1 MAASVTVTVQAEEAL
16 KSFLKDL
23 VIFQI
28 TVNQKNYT
36 YNYLLSY
43 EILKKKWIQE
53 DNISRLNYYVEW
65 VKQLIM

>member
-23 VIFQI
+23 VVFQI
-28 TVNQKNYT
+28 IVNQKNYT

-43 EILKKKWIQE
+43 EILKKK
-53 DNISRLNYYVEW
+53 
-65 VKQLIM
+65 